1 MKTRSAIFALLTVLG
16 IANTAQAKDCWATAD
31 LVVQRA
37 GGAIE
42 HPMGVQSGVASV
54 VQLFPGDEA
63 FINFE
68 SLVEWSCPNAF
79 ITLTLNGTLVVN
91 EPAGGSYSMQLTE
104 AGYYKPDVSGGG
116 IGGIYL
122 EVGTPF
128 FLTFTTPTPVLVSAK
143 AWLDG
148 AFDQAAGL
156 MTDDLRAAGVVPLTN
171 GTSSTSAAVLAV
183 TGPNAVVDWVS
194 VALRVTP
201 DAGQMVA
208 TQWAL
213 IQRDGDMVAMD
224 GSSPLTFNV
233 PAGNY
238 YVVLRHRNHLGV
250 MTASP
255 VALTATAAT
264 IDFRSASLSTYGTN
278 ARRTIGADQLLWAG
292 MTSPLMSLPRRVSY
306 TGSYNDRDQIL
317 TRIGGTLPT
326 ATTTGY
332 FKEDVNMDG
341 VVKYVGANNDRDL
354 VLIAIGGTTPN
365 AVRTE
370 QVP

>member
-1 MKTRSAIFALLTVLG
+1 MPLGRFIALVLDG
-16 IANTAQAKDCWATAD
+16 H
-31 LVVQRA
+31 
-37 GGAIE
+37 GGAKVFL
-42 HPMGVQSGVASV
+42 GGC
-54 VQLFPGDEA
+54 
-63 FINFE
+63 IN
-68 SLVEWSCPNAF
+68 W
-79 ITLTLNGTLVVN
+79 T
-91 EPAGGSYSMQLTE
+91 SY
-104 AGYYKPDVSGGG
+104 
-116 IGGIYL
+116 
-122 EVGTPF
+122 
-128 FLTFTTPTPVLVSAK
+128 
-143 AWLDG
+143 
-148 AFDQAAGL
+148 L
-156 MTDDLRAAGVVPLTN
+156 MNDNLRAAGVVPLTN

-213 IQRDGDMVAMD
+213 IQRDGDIVAMD

-233 PAGNY
+233 PPGNY

-255 VALTATAAT
+255 IALTATAT
-264 IDFRSASLSTYGTN
+264 TVDFRSASLSTYGTN

-292 MTSPLMSLPRRVSY
+292 MTWPQISLTRRVSY

-317 TRIGGTLPT
+317 TRIGGALPT

-354 VLIAIGGTTPN
+354 VLITIGGSTPN

>member
-1 MKTRSAIFALLTVLG
+1 MKTRYALLALLPAFVVTQALH
-16 IANTAQAKDCWATAD
+16 AKDCWATAD
-31 LVVQRA
+31 LVVQRT
-37 GGAIE
+37 GGVIE

-79 ITLTLNGTLVVN
+79 ITLTLNGAMIVN

-122 EVGTPF
+122 EAGTPF
-128 FLTFTTPTPVLVSAK
+128 FLTYSPPTPVLVSAK

-148 AFDQAAGL
+148 AFDQTAGL
-156 MTDDLRAAGVVPLTN
+156 MNDNLRAAGVVPLTN

-213 IQRDGDMVAMD
+213 IQRDGDIVAMD

-233 PAGNY
+233 PPGNY

-255 VALTATAAT
+255 IALTATAT
-264 IDFRSASLSTYGTN
+264 TVDFRSASLSTYGTN

-292 MTSPLMSLPRRVSY
+292 MTWPQISLTRRVSY

-317 TRIGGTLPT
+317 TRIGGALPT
-326 ATTTGY
+326 ATTAGY

-341 VVKYVGANNDRDL
+341 MVKYVGANNDRDL
-354 VLIAIGGTTPN
+354 VLITIGGSTPN